1 MTNTYQLPISDT
13 LRAAWDKVTG
23 SKKSFWAALGI
34 VFAIMFCFGLAE
46 GLSEAMNATAFQ
58 IMKFLGRV
66 ISYFLQ
72 LGLLYMGIC
81 RAKDKPLRY
90 DLVFCAFTIDQA
102 FRIIGLYLLELVLF
116 IIPAV
121 LILAGATLYS
131 MTFVGSVI
139 LGSFLV
145 VLAVIAIIT
154 IAVRL
159 MLSVGLVLDQ
169 AMSPWSA
176 IKTSFRLT
184 EGNAFRLIALVII
197 QLAIVA
203 VSVIPLGLGLI
214 WTIPFSLIGYGVI
227 YQRLTSH
234 QNN

>member
-13 LRAAWDKVTG
+13 LGAAWHKVAG

-34 VFAIMFCFGLAE
+34 MFAIMFCFGLAE
-46 GLSEAMNATAFQ
+46 GLSEAMNATLFQ
-58 IMKFLGRV
+58 VMKFLGRV

-90 DLVFCAFTIDQA
+90 DLVFSTFTIDQA
-102 FRIIGLYLLELVLF
+102 FRIIGLYLLEFILF

-121 LILAGATLYS
+121 LILAGATFYG
-131 MTFVGSVI
+131 MAFVGSAI
-139 LGSFLV
+139 LGSVFV
-145 VLAVIAIIT
+145 VSGVIAIIM

-169 AMSPWSA
+169 AMGPWSA
-176 IKTSFRLT
+176 IKTSFKLT
-184 EGNAFRLIALVII
+184 QGNTLRLITLVII

-203 VSVIPLGLGLI
+203 ISAIPLGLGLI

-227 YQRLTSH
+227 YQRLTAH
-234 QNN
+234 QNA

>member
-13 LRAAWDKVTG
+13 LTTAWHKVTG
-23 SKKSFWAALGI
+23 SKKTFWAALGI

-46 GLSEAMNATAFQ
+46 GLSEAMNASLFQ
-58 IMKFLGRV
+58 LMKFLGRV
-66 ISYFLQ
+66 VSYFLQ

-81 RAKDKPLRY
+81 RAKDKPIRY
-90 DLVFCAFTIDQA
+90 DVVFSAFTIDQA
-102 FRIIGLYLLELVLF
+102 FRIIGLYLLELIIF
-116 IIPAV
+116 ILPG
-121 LILAGATLYS
+121 LIALAGITCYS
-131 MTFVGSVI
+131 MGFVGSAI
-139 LGSFLV
+139 LGSILV
-145 VLAVIAIIT
+145 VLAVIMVIA

-159 MLSVGLVLDQ
+159 MLSIGLVLDQ

-184 EGNAFRLIALVII
+184 EGNAFRLIGLVII

-203 VSVIPLGLGLI
+203 VSAIPFGLGLI